1 MKNRFFKSFTVLFL
15 ALTLCLSLTGCSKQ
29 NYRKA
34 IKLYNKGKYDAAATL
49 FSELGDY
56 ENSGEL
62 QTLSRYWEA
71 ISLMEEGAYSSAL
84 PRFLKLGIYED
95 SAERAIECKYQ
106 MAIEAFQSND
116 YQTAETYFLE
126 QPQYRQ
132 TAEYLRRITWQK
144 FFDAITAAGS
154 TLEKEQDGAILRV
167 TAAAPA
173 QLIFS
178 VSNTKDMGYSF
189 YDDLTL
195 TLTRDSL
202 EADFTATSSF
212 NMEFLN
218 NQIGSLQTG
227 SGKVNISA
235 CFPETPLAIEEFQ
248 MTTTDNLG
256 VTSTS
261 TDPADCLMTDT
272 MVDNLSTLLTQI
284 PLLLAE
290 HGIELTLTD
299 IGFPSRT

>member
-15 ALTLCLSLTGCSKQ
+15 VLALCLSMTGCSKQ

-34 IKLYNKGKYDAAATL
+34 INLYNKGEYDAAATL

-56 ENSGEL
+56 EDSGEL

-71 ISLMEEGAYSSAL
+71 ISLMEEGAYDLAL

-106 MAIEAFQSND
+106 MAIAAFQSND
-116 YQTAETYFLE
+116 QKTAENYFLE

-132 TAEYLRRITWQK
+132 TEEYLRRITWQK

-154 TLEKEQDGAILRV
+154 TLQKEQDGTVVCV
-167 TAAAPA
+167 TAATPA
-173 QLIFS
+173 QLVFS
-178 VSNTKDMGYSF
+178 VSVTKEMGYSF

-202 EADFTATSSF
+202 EADFAATSSF
-212 NMEFLN
+212 DMDFLS
-218 NQIGSLQTG
+218 NQIGSVQTA

-235 CFPETPLAIEEFQ
+235 CSAGTQLTVDAFQ

-256 VTSTS
+256 LTSTS
-261 TDPADCLMTDT
+261 EDPADCLMADT
-272 MVDNLSTLLTQI
+272 MADNLSTLLTQI
-284 PLLLAE
+284 PLLLTE
-290 HGIELTLTD
+290 SGIELTLAD
-299 IGFPSRT
+299 IGFASLT

>member
-1 MKNRFFKSFTVLFL
+1 MKNRFIKSFTVLFL
-15 ALTLCLSLTGCSKQ
+15 VLTLCLSMTGCSKQ

-34 IKLYNKGKYDAAATL
+34 IKLYNKGEYDAAATL

-95 SAERAIECKYQ
+95 SEERAIECKYQ
-106 MAIEAFQSND
+106 MAIEAFQTND
-116 YQTAETYFLE
+116 YQTAETYFLD

-154 TLEKEQDGAILRV
+154 TLEKEQDGAVLRV

-173 QLIFS
+173 QLTFS
-178 VSNTKDMGYSF
+178 VSNTKEMGYGF

-202 EADFTATSSF
+202 EADFTATSAF

-235 CFPETPLAIEEFQ
+235 CSVGTQLTVEEFQ

-272 MVDNLSTLLTQI
+272 MADNLSTLLTQI

>member
-15 ALTLCLSLTGCSKQ
+15 ALTLCLSMTGCSKQ

-34 IKLYNKGKYDAAATL
+34 INLYNKGEYDAAATL
-49 FSELGDY
+49 FSELGNY
-56 ENSGEL
+56 ENSREL

-71 ISLMEEGAYSSAL
+71 ISLMEEGSYSSAL

-106 MAIEAFQSND
+106 IAIEAFQSND
-116 YQTAETYFLE
+116 YKTAETYFLE

-132 TAEYLRRITWQK
+132 TEEYLRRITWQK
-144 FFDAITAAGS
+144 LFDAITAAGS
-154 TLEKEQDGAILRV
+154 TLQKEQDGTVLSV
-167 TAAAPA
+167 TAVAPA
-173 QLIFS
+173 QLVFS
-178 VSNTKDMGYSF
+178 VSVTKDMGYSF

-202 EADFTATSSF
+202 EADFTATSCF
-212 NMEFLN
+212 NMDFLS
-218 NQIGSLQTG
+218 NQIGSVQTA

-235 CFPETPLAIEEFQ
+235 CSAGTQLAIEEFQ

-256 VTSTS
+256 LTSTS
-261 TDPADCLMTDT
+261 ADPADCLMADA
-272 MVDNLSTLLTQI
+272 MADNLATLLTQI
-284 PLLLAE
+284 PLLLTEA
-290 HGIELTLTD
+290 GIEQTLVD